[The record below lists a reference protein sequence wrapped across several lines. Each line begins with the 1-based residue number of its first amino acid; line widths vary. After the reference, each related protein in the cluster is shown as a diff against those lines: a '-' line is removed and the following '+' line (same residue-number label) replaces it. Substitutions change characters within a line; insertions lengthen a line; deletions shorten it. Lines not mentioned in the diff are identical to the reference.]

1 MASIYAD
8 VRDHMRKCTRP
19 FARMLAVNKYK
30 TSREIMRKTKATKK
44 TGTIAYQLNPRFD
57 LRGEATEKNPLMGV
71 SVVASTPVS
80 TREMAER
87 ISHACSLTKSDVI
100 AVLNALGHE
109 LGEALLDGR
118 TVQIDEIG
126 SFGLKLGLKEPKYLE
141 DRVTHHDVEV
151 KGVSFRPC
159 KELKEALRAA
169 EIVSG
174 GHAVRTLL
182 TRDIAKRRLRTFFE
196 DNDYIYRS
204 QMEQLCECSTYLA
217 TKYLNLFV
225 KEGRLRAQ
233 GRKNSR
239 FYTPAAEGF

>member
-1 MASIYAD
+1 
-8 VRDHMRKCTRP
+8 
-19 FARMLAVNKYK
+19 
-30 TSREIMRKTKATKK
+30 MRKTKATKRS
-44 TGTIAYQLNPRFD
+44 GTIAYQLNPRYD
-57 LRGEATEKNPLMGV
+57 LQGESTVQNPLMGV
-71 SVVASTPVS
+71 SVVPMPPIT
-80 TREMAER
+80 TKEMAEH
-87 ISHACSLTKSDVI
+87 IGFATSVNKVDVI
-100 AVLNALGHE
+100 AVLSALGHE
-109 LGEALLDGR
+109 LSHALLDGR

-126 SFGLKLGLKEPKYLE
+126 SFSIKLGLKEAKHLN
-141 DRVTHHDVEV
+141 DHVTQHDITV

-159 KELKEALRAA
+159 KELKESLRSA

-182 TRDIAKRRLRTFFE
+182 TRDIAERRLRNFFE

-225 KEGRLRAQ
+225 KEGRLRAL

-239 FYTPAAEGF
+239 FYAPSREGF